1 MLGAIVLW
9 PGLRGSDYS
18 FAYAREWLPIASQNP
33 SVLNVFLFTASLHLE
48 TLRGPGSLAGKKIRA
63 EQLYHKGEAIRG
75 IYETLH
81 DPKYC
86 LSDELVQ
93 NVLFLAMNETGEEEE
108 LADPSPFTGPLQNV
122 QWLDVYGTRS
132 YVMLCKK

>member
-1 MLGAIVLW
+1 
-9 PGLRGSDYS
+9 
-18 FAYAREWLPIASQNP
+18 
-33 SVLNVFLFTASLHLE
+33 LHLE
-48 TLRGPGSLAGKKIRA
+48 TLRGPGSLAEKKIRA

-86 LSDELVQ
+86 LSDELIQ
-93 NVLFLAMNETGEEEE
+93 SVLFLAMNETGEEED

-122 QWLDVYGTRS
+122 QWLSVYGTRS
-132 YVMLCKK
+132 YATSHVNAVQEMIKRRGGIRNIKAVGCHGLFHCEHQRYGV

>member
-1 MLGAIVLW
+1 
-9 PGLRGSDYS
+9 
-18 FAYAREWLPIASQNP
+18 
-33 SVLNVFLFTASLHLE
+33 LHLE
-48 TLRGPGSLAGKKIRA
+48 TLRGPGSLAEKKIRA

-86 LSDELVQ
+86 LSDELIQ
-93 NVLFLAMNETGEEEE
+93 SVLFLAMNETGEEED

-122 QWLDVYGTRS
+122 QWLSVYGTRS
-132 YVMLCKK
+132 YATSHVNAVQEMIKRRGGIRNIKAVGLP